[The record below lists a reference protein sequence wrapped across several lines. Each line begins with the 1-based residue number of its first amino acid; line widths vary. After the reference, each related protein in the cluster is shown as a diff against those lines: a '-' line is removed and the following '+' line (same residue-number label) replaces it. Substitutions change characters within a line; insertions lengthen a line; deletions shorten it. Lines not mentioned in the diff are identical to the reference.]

1 MCLVS
6 DSYSTLELE
15 EQNETQSQVQ
25 NFLRDVMCLEKT
37 SQSSLAV
44 GRYRSVLVST
54 LLSLA
59 IDLKRNV
66 TRLQFT
72 QTLTN
77 LLKD

>member
-1 MCLVS
+1 MCLVL
-6 DSYSTLELE
+6 DSYSTLEQE

-44 GRYRSVLVST
+44 LVST

-59 IDLKRNV
+59 I
-66 TRLQFT
+66 Q
-72 QTLTN
+72 
-77 LLKD
+77 